1 MKLNIPIKVNEREK
15 KFLVIGG
22 IALLFILF
30 FQLYTWYGV
39 TKDRL
44 KDVSDDKYYILQKQ
58 LDRIAEGENID
69 NEAKKVEAELNR
81 LENTLLKGN
90 TPPVAAAALQK
101 FLKDNASKSNIDVK
115 LERTLN
121 PVVLENYLGI
131 PVEIGFSTSTKSLQE
146 LMVRLRNSSFLLT
159 VSEIKI
165 RVTNISRP
173 EEIYTTLVVTGFIRN
188 TEGKDGTKKEA
199 KNAA

>member
-1 MKLNIPIKVNEREK
+1 MKLNIPIKVNERER

-22 IALLFILF
+22 IALLFILS
-30 FQLYTWYGV
+30 FQLYTWYNV

-58 LDRIAEGENID
+58 LDRIAEGKNID

-188 TEGKDGTKKEA
+188 TEGKDGNKKEA

>member
-1 MKLNIPIKVNEREK
+1 MKLNIPIKVNERERK
-15 KFLVIGG
+15 VLIIGG
-22 IALLFILF
+22 IAIFLILA
-30 FQLYTWYGV
+30 FQLFTWYDV

-44 KDVSDDKYYILQKQ
+44 KDFSGDKYYMLQKQ
-58 LDRIAEGENID
+58 LDRIAESKNID
-69 NEAKKVEAELNR
+69 NKAKKVEAELKR
-81 LENTLLKGN
+81 LENTLLKGS
-90 TPPVAAAALQK
+90 TPPVAAADLQK
-101 FLKDNASKSNIDVK
+101 FLKDTAAISNINVK

-121 PVVLENYLGI
+121 PVIHENYLGI
-131 PVEIGFSTSTKSLQE
+131 PVEIGFSTSTKSLQD
-146 LMVRLRNSSFLLT
+146 LMVRLRKSAYLLT

-188 TEGKDGTKKEA
+188 IEKEDKNKKEA

>member
-1 MKLNIPIKVNEREK
+1 MKLNIPIKVNERER
-15 KFLVIGG
+15 KFLIIGG
-22 IALLFILF
+22 IALLFILA
-30 FQLYTWYGV
+30 FQLYTWYDV

-44 KDVSDDKYYILQKQ
+44 KDFSNDKYYILQKQ
-58 LDRIAEGENID
+58 LDRIAEGKNID
-69 NEAKKVEAELNR
+69 NEAKKVEAELDR

-101 FLKDNASKSNIDVK
+101 FLKDNATMSNIDVK

-146 LMVRLRNSSFLLT
+146 LMVRLRNSAFLLI

-188 TEGKDGTKKEA
+188 SEGKDRNKKEA

>member
-1 MKLNIPIKVNEREK
+1 MKFNLPVKVNEREK
-15 KFLVIGG
+15 KVLIIGG
-22 IALLFILF
+22 IAVLLIVV

-44 KDVSDDKYYILQKQ
+44 SDYSGDKYYMLQKQ
-58 LDRIAEGENID
+58 LDRIADSKSID
-69 NEAKKVEAELNR
+69 NRAKKVEADLNR
-81 LENTLLKGN
+81 LESTLLKGN

-101 FLKDNASKSNIDVK
+101 FLKDTATKSNIDVK

-121 PVVLENYLGI
+121 PVVLDKYLGI

-146 LMVRLRNSSFLLT
+146 LMVNLRKSAFLLT

-165 RVTNISRP
+165 RVTNISKP

-188 TEGKDGTKKEA
+188 TEIEDKDNKEA

>member
-1 MKLNIPIKVNEREK
+1 MKLNIPIKVNERER
-15 KFLVIGG
+15 KFLIIGG
-22 IALLFILF
+22 IALLFILSY
-30 FQLYTWYGV
+30 QLYTWYDV

-44 KDVSDDKYYILQKQ
+44 KDVTDDKYYILQKQ
-58 LDRIAEGENID
+58 LDRIAEGKNID

-81 LENTLLKGN
+81 LENTLLQGN

-101 FLKDNASKSNIDVK
+101 FLKDNASISNIDVK

-121 PVVLENYLGI
+121 PVVLDNYLGI

-146 LMVRLRNSSFLLT
+146 LMVRLRKSAFLLT
-159 VSEIKI
+159 VSEMKI

-188 TEGKDGTKKEA
+188 TAGEDRNKKEA

>member
-1 MKLNIPIKVNEREK
+1 MKLNIPIKVNERERK
-15 KFLVIGG
+15 VLIIGG
-22 IALLFILF
+22 IAIFLILA
-30 FQLYTWYGV
+30 FQLFTWYDV

-44 KDVSDDKYYILQKQ
+44 KDFSGDKYYMLQKQ
-58 LDRIAEGENID
+58 LDRIAESKNID
-69 NEAKKVEAELNR
+69 NKAKKVEAELKR
-81 LENTLLKGN
+81 LENTLLKGS
-90 TPPVAAAALQK
+90 TPPVAAADLQK
-101 FLKDNASKSNIDVK
+101 FLKDTAAISNINVK

-121 PVVLENYLGI
+121 PVILENYLGI
-131 PVEIGFSTSTKSLQE
+131 PVEIGFSTSTKSLQD
-146 LMVRLRNSSFLLT
+146 LMVRLRKSAYLLT

-188 TEGKDGTKKEA
+188 IEKEDKNKKEA

>member
-1 MKLNIPIKVNEREK
+1 MRLNIPIKVNARER

-22 IALLFILF
+22 IAVLLILVFQF
-30 FQLYTWYGV
+30 FTWYDV

-44 KDVSDDKYYILQKQ
+44 KDLSDNKYYMLQMQ
-58 LDRIAEGENID
+58 LDSISNNSSID
-69 NEAKKVEAELNR
+69 KQAKKVEAELNR

-101 FLKDNASKSNIDVK
+101 FLKDIAAKSNINVK

-121 PVVLENYLGI
+121 PVELDVYLGI
-131 PVEIGFSTSTKSLQE
+131 PVEIGFTTSTESLKDI
-146 LMVRLRNSSFLLT
+146 MVRLKKSAYLLT

-188 TEGKDGTKKEA
+188 TEKDEDKKEV
-199 KNAA
+199 

>member
-1 MKLNIPIKVNEREK
+1 MKLNIPVKVNEREK
-15 KFLVIGG
+15 KALIIGG
-22 IALLFILF
+22 IVIFLIMA
-30 FQLYTWYGV
+30 FQLFTWYNL

-44 KDVSDDKYYILQKQ
+44 KDYSDDKYYMLQQQ
-58 LDRIAEGENID
+58 LDRIADSKSID
-69 NEAKKVEAELNR
+69 NQANKVEAELKR

-90 TPPVAAAALQK
+90 TPPVAAADLQK
-101 FLKDNASKSNIDVK
+101 FLKDTAAISNIDVK

-131 PVEIGFSTSTKSLQE
+131 PVEIGFSTTTKSLQD
-146 LMVRLRNSSFLLT
+146 LMVRLRKSAYLLN

-165 RVTNISRP
+165 RVTNISKP

-188 TEGKDGTKKEA
+188 AEVKDENIKEA
-199 KNAA
+199 KDAA

>member
-15 KFLVIGG
+15 KFLIIGG
-22 IALLFILF
+22 TAVLFILAF
-30 FQLYTWYGV
+30 LLFTWYGD

-44 KDVSDDKYYILQKQ
+44 KDFSDDKYFILQKQ
-58 LDRIAEGENID
+58 LDRMAESKNID
-69 NEAKKVEAELNR
+69 NKAKKVEAELNR

-101 FLKDNASKSNIDVK
+101 FLKDTAAISNIDVK

-131 PVEIGFSTSTKSLQE
+131 PVEIGFSTSTKSLQD
-146 LMVRLRNSSFLLT
+146 LMVRLRKSAFLLT

-165 RVTNISRP
+165 RVTNISKP

-188 TEGKDGTKKEA
+188 TKENDMNNKEA